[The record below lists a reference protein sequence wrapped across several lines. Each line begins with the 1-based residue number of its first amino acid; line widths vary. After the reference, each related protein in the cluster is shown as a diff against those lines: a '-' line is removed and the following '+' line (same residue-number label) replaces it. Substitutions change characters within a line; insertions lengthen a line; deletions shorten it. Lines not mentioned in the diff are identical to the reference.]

1 MVIALNPLASD
12 IFTTAISLSFCIALV
27 VSVMVYLPRTY
38 GPAHSTAKVMV
49 GVSGRATSIAA
60 LSPISPSSGLP
71 GSSASRSPFRRSATQ
86 TSMMQMPM
94 QNQGGEAG
102 ASQFALMSLLREGG
116 QWEGEE
122 DILRDV
128 HGHGPH
134 SPLTPVS
141 GTVSGRGDIDGAE
154 VRRRGNGPSDKGGT
168 DAYGQRQPK
177 GSLGSLVRETKPTDD
192 WSDKPTL
199 PAAVSWKPM
208 DSSATVTEAVC

>member
-1 MVIALNPLASD
+1 
-12 IFTTAISLSFCIALV
+12 
-27 VSVMVYLPRTY
+27 
-38 GPAHSTAKVMV
+38 
-49 GVSGRATSIAA
+49 
-60 LSPISPSSGLP
+60 
-71 GSSASRSPFRRSATQ
+71 
-86 TSMMQMPM
+86 MMHMHM

-141 GTVSGRGDIDGAE
+141 GTMGGRGDIEGAE
-154 VRRRGNGPSDKGGT
+154 VRRRGNGTSDRGGT
-168 DAYGQRQPK
+168 DGYGHRQAK
-177 GSLGSLVRETKPTDD
+177 GSLGSLVRETKPIDD

-199 PAAVSWKPM
+199 PAAVSPALV
-208 DSSATVTEAVC
+208 DCSTEVKAVF